1 MVAFNID
8 GKKGNVMDKELKKIQ
23 DLIIKA
29 SVEAEKE
36 RHGTVSPAFVGR
48 VEWPAECTVG
58 PGLEGAIACETEIG
72 YVNGTQG
79 ALYYRGYRIYDLCA
93 YANYEQVAYL
103 LLKGKLPTPKQLKA
117 FTKRLNKNLLM
128 PKVIRSLVG
137 FDIEA
142 MSPMASLNLATTV
155 MKQYFDASIIDDKKQ
170 SKDVIGTDEDSM
182 GMETLPFGEQKA
194 VYEFEAAKKKKTD
207 AEDKEKETFSACC
220 HLISGLASCTAA
232 ISRVRE
238 GHMPIDPDENL
249 SFAANYLYMMT
260 GNKPTAVEEKI
271 MDVALILHA
280 DHGMNASTFSS
291 IVVASTLSD
300 LYASIGA
307 GIAALKGPLHGGAN
321 EAVLHM
327 LDGIGEPENVAEWY
341 KNATRK
347 KEKVMGFGHRVYK
360 TYDPRAKI
368 LGPLAHFMTDYANP
382 ESKKTLEIAKNLE
395 NEVVRTLGKT
405 KGIYPNVDF
414 YSGIVYKALGIPA
427 EMFTPTFAVA
437 RCSGWTARVVEY
449 LKQNRIFRP
458 RAIYT
463 GSLDRKY
470 VPLENRTKK

>member
-1 MVAFNID
+1 MGRKEKF
-8 GKKGNVMDKELKKIQ
+8 VMDKELKEIQ

-29 SVEAEKE
+29 SVEAEND

-48 VEWPAECTVG
+48 VNWPAECTVG

-103 LLKGKLPTPKQLKA
+103 LLKGKLPTPKQLNV
-117 FTKRLNKNLLM
+117 FSKRLNKNLLM
-128 PKVIRSLVG
+128 PKVIRSLIG

-155 MKQYFDASIIDDKKQ
+155 MKQYFDASILGNAKKK
-170 SKDVIGTDEDSM
+170 SDEVIGTDEDSM

-194 VYEFEAAKKKKTD
+194 IYEFDDDKRKKKET
-207 AEDKEKETFSACC
+207 ENKEKETFSACC
-220 HLISGLASCTAA
+220 HLISGLATCTAA
-232 ISRVRE
+232 ISRVRQ
-238 GHMPIDPDENL
+238 GHMPIDPDEDL
-249 SFAANYLYMMT
+249 SFAANFLYMMT
-260 GNKPTAVEEKI
+260 GKKPTPVEEKI
-271 MDVALILHA
+271 MDVSLILHA

-321 EAVLHM
+321 EQVLHM
-327 LDGIGEPENVAEWY
+327 LERIQEPENVSEWY
-341 KNATRK
+341 KNAMRK

-368 LGPLAHFMTDYANP
+368 LGPLARFMTDYADP
-382 ESKKTLEIAKNLE
+382 EAKKTLQIAQNLE
-395 NEVVRTLGKT
+395 KEVVSTLGKT

-414 YSGIVYKALGIPA
+414 YSGIVYKALGIPD

-449 LKQNRIFRP
+449 LKHNRIFRP

-463 GSLDRKY
+463 GALDRKY
-470 VPLENRTKK
+470 VSLEDRAKK